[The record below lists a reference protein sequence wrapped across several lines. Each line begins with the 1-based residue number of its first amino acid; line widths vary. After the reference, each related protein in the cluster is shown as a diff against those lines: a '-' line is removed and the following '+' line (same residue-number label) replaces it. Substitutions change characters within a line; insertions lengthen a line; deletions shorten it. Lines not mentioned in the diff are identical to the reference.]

1 MARRDNSAYYLAPD
15 SPPEIDPM
23 RIGVPAEIKI
33 HEYRVGLMPASVRE
47 LVQAGH
53 TVTVQTGAGLGVGSS
68 DEDYRNAGAAVAPT
82 AELVFSGCDMVVK
95 VKEPQLNECAMLR
108 PGQVLFT
115 YLHLAADLAQT
126 EALMQSGAVAI
137 AYETVTARDGSLP
150 LLVPMSEVAGRMSV
164 QVGAYYLQKA
174 QGGRGVLLG
183 GVAGVP
189 TGKVVV
195 IGGGVA
201 GTAAV
206 EMAHGLRAEV
216 TVIDRSLPRLR
227 ALDVQFHG
235 AVNTIF
241 STAESIERA
250 VSDADLV
257 IGAVLVPGAAA
268 PKLVTE
274 AMIMLMRPGSVVVDI
289 AIDQGGCFATSRPTT
304 HADPVYV
311 LHGVTHYCVTNMP
324 GGVAR
329 TSALALNNATLPY
342 VKALADKGWQQA
354 LADDAGLKAGLN
366 VVNGRV
372 VHAAVARD
380 LGLPPVKA

>member
-1 MARRDNSAYYLAPD
+1 MPVRRWRP
-15 SPPEIDPM
+15 
-23 RIGVPAEIKI
+23 
-33 HEYRVGLMPASVRE
+33 
-47 LVQAGH
+47 
-53 TVTVQTGAGLGVGSS
+53 T
-68 DEDYRNAGAAVAPT
+68 RN
-82 AELVFSGCDMVVK
+82 LVFSGCDMVVK
-95 VKEPQLNECAMLR
+95 VKEPQLTECAMLR

-150 LLVPMSEVAGRMSV
+150 LLVPMSEVAGRMSM

-189 TGKVVV
+189 PGKVVV

-201 GTAAV
+201 GTNAV

-250 VSDADLV
+250 VTDADLV

-274 AMIMLMRPGSVVVDI
+274 AMIMRMRPGSVVVDI

-324 GGVAR
+324 GAVAR
-329 TSALALNNATLPY
+329 SSALALNNATLPY

-380 LGLPPVKA
+380 LGLPAPSPAPIKA